1 MRSLLL
7 PWSNHDFGA
16 AMIDVEQLRKS
27 FNGRRALDGFTLHVG
42 AGELFGLVGPN
53 GAGKTTLMKVLSTL
67 LPMDSGAA
75 QIDGLNVHMQTR
87 AVKRLIGYLPDQP
100 GVYQDMSVREFLEFF
115 ADAFQ
120 LKGARN
126 RAAVDRALKRS
137 GLADRSESSVEQLSF
152 GMKQRLVLAKTLLH
166 DPKVLLL
173 DEPATGLDPLARI
186 ELREQL
192 KQLQAEGITILISSH
207 ILSDLEDVCTQI
219 ALIGG
224 GRNASDAEG
233 HSVLQL
239 RTPQDPVRI
248 YEIELI
254 GDSAPAVT
262 VVNSIASARTLESSA
277 GRLVVEITGA
287 DEQAAALLR
296 ALVVAGVNILRF
308 DHRALGLEERYRMVF
323 REKRP

>member
-1 MRSLLL
+1 
-7 PWSNHDFGA
+7 
-16 AMIDVEQLRKS
+16 MIDVEQIRKS
-27 FNGRRALDGFTLHVG
+27 FNGTRALDDFTLHVG

-67 LPMDSGAA
+67 LPIDSGTA
-75 QIDGLNVHMQTR
+75 QIGGLNVAKQAR
-87 AVKRLIGYLPDQP
+87 EVKRLIGYLPDQP

-120 LKGARN
+120 LTGARQ
-126 RAAVDRALKRS
+126 RAAVGRALERS
-137 GLADRSESSVEQLSF
+137 GLAGRSRDSVEQLSF

-173 DEPATGLDPLARI
+173 DEPATGLDPIARI

-207 ILSDLEDVCTQI
+207 ILSDLEDICTQI
-219 ALIGG
+219 ALIGAG
-224 GRNASDAEG
+224 HNAEDDEG
-233 HSVLQL
+233 HSVIQL
-239 RTPQDPVRI
+239 RAPQAPVRI
-248 YEIELI
+248 YEIELL
-254 GDSAPAVT
+254 GDNAIAVNIVKSVAGT
-262 VVNSIASARTLESSA
+262 RLLEYGA

-287 DEQAAALLR
+287 DEQVAALLR
-296 ALVVAGVNILRF
+296 SLVVAGVNVFRF
-308 DHRALGLEERYRMVF
+308 DRRALGLEERYQLVF

>member
-1 MRSLLL
+1 
-7 PWSNHDFGA
+7 
-16 AMIDVEQLRKS
+16 MIDVEQVRKT
-27 FNGRRALDGFTLHVG
+27 FNGTRALDGFTLHVG

-67 LPMDSGAA
+67 LLMDSGTA
-75 QIDGLNVHMQTR
+75 QISGLNVALQTR
-87 AVKRLIGYLPDQP
+87 EVKRLIGYLPDQP

-120 LKGARN
+120 LTGARN
-126 RAAVDRALKRS
+126 RSAVDRALERS
-137 GLADRSESSVEQLSF
+137 GLADRSRDSVEHLSF

-192 KQLQAEGITILISSH
+192 QRLQAEGITILISSH
-207 ILSDLEDVCTQI
+207 ILSDLEDICTQI
-219 ALIGG
+219 ALIGA
-224 GRNASDAEG
+224 GRNATDGDG
-233 HSVLQL
+233 HSVIQL
-239 RTPQDPVRI
+239 RTPQAPVRI
-248 YEIELI
+248 YEIELL

-262 VVNSIASARTLESSA
+262 VVNALAGARTLESSA
-277 GRLVVEITGA
+277 GRLVVEIAGA
-287 DEQAAALLR
+287 DEQVVALLR
-296 ALVVAGVNILRF
+296 ALVTAGVNVLRF
-308 DHRALGLEERYRMVF
+308 DHRALGLEERYRLVF

>member
-1 MRSLLL
+1 
-7 PWSNHDFGA
+7 
-16 AMIDVEQLRKS
+16 MIDVEQMHKS
-27 FNGRRALDGFTLHVG
+27 FNGTRALDGFTLHVG

-67 LPMDSGAA
+67 LPMDSGTA
-75 QIDGLNVHMQTR
+75 QIGGLNINAQAR
-87 AVKRLIGYLPDQP
+87 EVKRLIGYLPDQP

-120 LKGARN
+120 LTGARH
-126 RAAVDRALKRS
+126 RTAVDRALERS
-137 GLADRSESSVEQLSF
+137 GLGERGGDSVEQLSF

-192 KQLQAEGITILISSH
+192 KRLQAEGITILISSH
-207 ILSDLEDVCTQI
+207 ILSDLEDICTQI
-219 ALIGG
+219 ALIGA
-224 GRNASDAEG
+224 GRNATDAEG

-239 RTPQDPVRI
+239 RAPQAPVRI
-248 YEIELI
+248 YEIEVL

-262 VVNSIASARTLESSA
+262 IVNSIAGARTLESSA

-296 ALVVAGVNILRF
+296 ALVVGGVNVLRF